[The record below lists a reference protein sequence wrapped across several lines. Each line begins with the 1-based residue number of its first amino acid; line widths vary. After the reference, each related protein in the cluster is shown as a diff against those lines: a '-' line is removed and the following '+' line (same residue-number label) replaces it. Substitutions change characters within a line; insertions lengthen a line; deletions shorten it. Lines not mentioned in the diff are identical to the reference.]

1 VSNLWKVDPND
12 ALQRPQPKEDDRA
25 LLAGE
30 TLARW
35 LDDRFLDP
43 LLGLFLPGLGDLL
56 GSALGLYPV
65 LLAWKRRA
73 PKALIARMLLNLA
86 ADAAGGAI
94 PILGDIWDF
103 LFKAHARNLALLR
116 SRSAGRAFRGHWSDN
131 LVVAL
136 AVVILLAAFALP
148 VLVAVGLWH
157 VLGRALGR

>member
-1 VSNLWKVDPND
+1 M
-12 ALQRPQPKEDDRA
+12 
-25 LLAGE
+25 
-30 TLARW
+30 
-35 LDDRFLDP
+35 
-43 LLGLFLPGLGDLL
+43 GLFLPGVGDLL

-116 SRSAGRAFRGHWSDN
+116 SRAAGRAFRGHWSDN
-131 LVVAL
+131 LVVAF

-157 VLGRALGR
+157 LLGRALGR

>member
-1 VSNLWKVDPND
+1 MGNLQEVDPKD
-12 ALQRPQPKEDDRA
+12 ALERPQPKEEDHA

-43 LLGLFLPGLGDLL
+43 LMGLFLPGLGDLL

-65 LLAWKRRA
+65 LLAWRRRA

-94 PILGDIWDF
+94 PILGDVWDF

-136 AVVILLAAFALP
+136 AVVALLAAFALP
-148 VLVAVGLWH
+148 VLVAIGLWH
-157 VLGRALGR
+157 FLRRALGR